1 MSILSVLAA
10 VTGAPDDEFAVAIAA
25 DLARRHASPAVV
37 VNTFEDFP
45 AGAPVPAFSGG
56 VYARDMWTAF
66 RERADAVE
74 REIEALVAREAH
86 RFALSRYAGGGPSLV
101 IAAPAQTSRA
111 TLMRELT
118 LADLAVVAQ
127 SCVAEAG
134 SWVGPLGEAL
144 MEART
149 PVFLARSGNST
160 AGRSA
165 VVAWDGGF
173 QSARAVR
180 AALPLLKEASE
191 VAIVQDR
198 EELDVSPGAAAN
210 PDRLRDYLTTHGVAV
225 ETVLEAKGRKIG
237 QAILDAAREFG
248 AALLVAGA
256 YRHARLQEAIVGGA
270 TRTFLRDDTGP
281 HLLLSH

>member
-10 VTGAPDDEFAVAIAA
+10 VTGAPDDEYAVAIAA

-45 AGAPVPAFSGG
+45 AGVPVPAFAGG
-56 VYARDMWTAF
+56 VYAHDIWTAF
-66 RERADAVE
+66 RERADSVE
-74 REIEALVAREAH
+74 REIGALVAREAH
-86 RFALSRYAGGGPSLV
+86 RFGLSRYAGGASMV

-111 TLMRELT
+111 ALMRELT

-149 PVFLARSGNST
+149 PVFLARSGTST

-198 EELDVSPGAAAN
+198 EGLDVSPGAPAN

-225 ETVLEAKGRKIG
+225 ETVLEAKGRKVG
-237 QAILDAAREFG
+237 PAILDAAREFG

-270 TRTFLRDDTGP
+270 TRTFLRNDTGP

>member
-25 DLARRHASPAVV
+25 DLAKRHASSAVV

-56 VYARDMWTAF
+56 AYAREVWTAF
-66 RERADAVE
+66 RERADSVE
-74 REIEALVAREAH
+74 REIVALVDKEAEN
-86 RFALSRYAGGGPSLV
+86 FGLSRSGGVGSMVL
-101 IAAPAQTSRA
+101 AATAETSRA
-111 TLMRELT
+111 ALMRELT
-118 LADLAVVAQ
+118 VADLAVVAQ

-144 MEART
+144 MDART
-149 PVFLARSGNST
+149 PVFLARSREST

-173 QSARAVR
+173 QCARAVR
-180 AALPLLKEASE
+180 SALPLLKDSSH
-191 VAIVQDR
+191 VAIVQDTDG
-198 EELDVSPGAAAN
+198 LDVSAGAPAN
-210 PDRLRDYLTTHGVAV
+210 PERLREYLTTHGVTV
-225 ETVLEAKGRKIG
+225 ETVLAAKGRKVG
-237 QAILDAAREFG
+237 PAILDAARGFG

-256 YRHARLQEAIVGGA
+256 YRHARIQEAIIGGA

-281 HLLLSH
+281 HLLISH

>member
-10 VTGAPDDEFAVAIAA
+10 VTGAPDDEYAVSVAA
-25 DLARRHASPAVV
+25 DLARRHASSAVV
-37 VNTFEDFP
+37 VNAFEDSP
-45 AGAPVPAFSGG
+45 AGLRVPAFSGG
-56 VYARDMWTAF
+56 VYAREMWTAF
-66 RERADAVE
+66 RERADSVE
-74 REIEALVAREAH
+74 REIVALVDREAH
-86 RFALSRYAGGGPSLV
+86 RFGLSRYPGGVSMV
-101 IAAPAQTSRA
+101 MAAPAQTSRA
-111 TLMRELT
+111 ALMRELT

-134 SWVGPLGEAL
+134 SWIGPLGEAL

-165 VVAWDGGF
+165 LVAWDGGF

-180 AALPLLKEASE
+180 AALPLLKDASE

-198 EELDVSPGAAAN
+198 EGLDVSPGAPADPA
-210 PDRLRDYLTTHGVAV
+210 RLRDYLTTHGVAV
-225 ETVLEAKGRKIG
+225 ETVLEAKGRKVG
-237 QAILDAAREFG
+237 PAILDAAREFG

-270 TRTFLRDDTGP
+270 TRTFLRNDAGP
-281 HLLLSH
+281 HLLISH

>member
-10 VTGAPDDEFAVAIAA
+10 VTGAPDDEYAVAIAA
-25 DLARRHASPAVV
+25 DLARRHASTAVV

-45 AGAPVPAFSGG
+45 AGAAVPAFGG
-56 VYARDMWTAF
+56 GAYARDMWTAF
-66 RERADAVE
+66 RERADSVE

-86 RFALSRYAGGGPSLV
+86 RFCLSRYAGGASMV
-101 IAAPAQTSRA
+101 MAAPAQTSRA
-111 TLMRELT
+111 ALMRELT

-134 SWVGPLGEAL
+134 SWIGPLGEAL

-165 VVAWDGGF
+165 VVAWDGSF

-198 EELDVSPGAAAN
+198 EGLDVSPGAPAH

-237 QAILDAAREFG
+237 PAILDAAREFG

-270 TRTFLRDDTGP
+270 TRTFLRNDTGP